1 MIVEHNQ
8 SSFYDNKF
16 KFNGKE
22 LDAATGMYYYGARYY
37 DPRISIFVSVDPLAE
52 RTMEPYLYTGNNPI
66 MFTDPTGMSKE
77 WIPGAD
83 GENRVTYTEDK
94 KGNVTFQNLQEDL
107 KPIFEELV
115 KTDTGKEELLSLIND
130 DSMKVSFH
138 VSDEKKV
145 NYDNNYK
152 KDMPVNGTFHA
163 TKLNEDRTA
172 VLEADI
178 YLYKGWIKADY
189 DANKN
194 SDGAY
199 FSQMGKSYFFKDF
212 NLNQLYAG
220 TVGHEIRHRF
230 PNNLKALAPE
240 GTNTEFNPNLI
251 QSKIYDEMLK
261 NKENEKGN
269 RKKRR

>member
-1 MIVEHNQ
+1 M
-8 SSFYDNKF
+8 
-16 KFNGKE
+16 
-22 LDAATGMYYYGARYY
+22 T
-37 DPRISIFVSVDPLAE
+37 
-52 RTMEPYLYTGNNPI
+52 PYQYVNNNPI

-94 KGNVTFQNLQEDL
+94 KGNITFQNLQEDL

-130 DSMKVSFH
+130 DSMKVSVH
-138 VSDEKKV
+138 ISDEKKI
-145 NYDNNYK
+145 NYDHNLR
-152 KDMPVNGTFHA
+152 KDAPVNGTFMA
-163 TKLNEDRTA
+163 TLNEDRTA
-172 VLEADI
+172 VSEADLYI
-178 YLYKGWIKADY
+178 YTGWIRSDY
-189 DANKN
+189 EANKD
-194 SDGAY
+194 SDRAY
-199 FSQMGKSYFFKDF
+199 FTQMGRSYFFKDF
-212 NLNQLYAG
+212 TLNQLFAG
-220 TVGHEIRHRF
+220 TLGHEIRHRF
-230 PNNLKALAPE
+230 PNNLRALAPE